1 MKKYFENIMK
11 TRHSIKVL
19 ILLMLSIFS
28 SYQSFSQETDSTNV
42 AVEEP
47 KKNNR
52 PVKDMFESACILNTQ
67 TTEIPTANTL
77 EFMIQHRFG
86 KLNSEEFDLLGMYAP
101 SNIRIGLSYSL
112 TNNLLVGFG
121 TTKNNKLQ
129 DLNWKY
135 AIVKQTRSGS
145 MPLSVSYYGNVAVD
159 ARSDMYPKITNRLS
173 YYHQLIL
180 ARKINKSISVQ
191 LSPSYSYFN
200 TVDSLIERS
209 GFGLSFSGRVKVREA
224 MSVVFEYDQH
234 FTKQVETLLPVKPN
248 LSLGIETATS
258 AHVFQI
264 FIGTADAIMN
274 QYNEMYNTNDFTKK
288 DLLIGFNITRLW
300 NL

>member
-1 MKKYFENIMK
+1 MKIYFENIMK

-19 ILLMLSIFS
+19 ILLVLCIFS
-28 SYQSFSQETDSTNV
+28 SYQSFSQESDSTTE
-42 AVEEP
+42 AVSKP
-47 KKNNR
+47 KKDNR
-52 PVKDMFESACILNTQ
+52 PVKDMFESGCILNTQ
-67 TTEIPTANTL
+67 TAEIPTANTL

-86 KLNSEEFDLLGMYAP
+86 KLNSEEFDLLGLYAP

-112 TNNLLVGFG
+112 TNNLMVGFG

-129 DLNWKY
+129 DVNWKY
-135 AIVKQTRSGS
+135 SIIKQTRSGS
-145 MPLSVSYYGNVAVD
+145 MPISVSYFGNVSVD
-159 ARSDMYPKITNRLS
+159 ARSDLYPKFTNRLS
-173 YYHQLIL
+173 YYHELIF
-180 ARKINKSISVQ
+180 ARKINKRISVQ

-209 GFGLSFSGRVKVREA
+209 GFGVAFSGRVKVREA
-224 MSVVFEYDQH
+224 LSVVFEYDQH
-234 FTKQVETLLPVKPN
+234 FTKQIEALLPVKPN
-248 LSLGIETATS
+248 LSFGIETATS

-264 FIGTADAIMN
+264 FVGTADAISN
-274 QYNEMYNTNDFTKK
+274 QHNEMYNTNDFMKK

>member
-1 MKKYFENIMK
+1 MK

-19 ILLMLSIFS
+19 ILLVLCIFS
-28 SYQSFSQETDSTNV
+28 SYQSFSQESDSTTE
-42 AVEEP
+42 AVSKP
-47 KKNNR
+47 KKDNR
-52 PVKDMFESACILNTQ
+52 PVKDMFESGCILNTQ
-67 TTEIPTANTL
+67 TAEIPTANTL

-86 KLNSEEFDLLGMYAP
+86 KLNSEEFDLLGLYAP

-112 TNNLLVGFG
+112 TNNLMVGFG

-129 DLNWKY
+129 DVNWKY
-135 AIVKQTRSGS
+135 SIIKQTRSGS
-145 MPLSVSYYGNVAVD
+145 MPISVSYFGNVSVD
-159 ARSDMYPKITNRLS
+159 ARSDLYPKFTNRLS
-173 YYHQLIL
+173 YYHELIF
-180 ARKINKSISVQ
+180 ARKINKRISVQ

-209 GFGLSFSGRVKVREA
+209 GFGVAFSGRVKVREA
-224 MSVVFEYDQH
+224 LSVVFEYDQH
-234 FTKQVETLLPVKPN
+234 FTKQIKTVLPVKPN
-248 LSLGIETATS
+248 LSFGIETATS

-264 FIGTADAIMN
+264 FVGTADAISN
-274 QYNEMYNTNDFTKK
+274 QHNEMYNTNDFMKK